1 MDFILNPYY
10 LQITMFII
18 INAILGISIY
28 LTLAT
33 GQLSLG
39 NAGFMSIGAYTSA
52 LLTLKAGLPVYLAIP
67 AGGLAACLTAAV
79 IGLPT
84 TRLQGIYLAIATL
97 GFGEVVRVIIL
108 NLKITNGALGLS
120 GIPSLSALIGRNI
133 SAMGLGDGL
142 GGLNVQQL
150 GNILVIAIL
159 AAILLFF
166 IIFSLRL
173 ANSRVGRAFAA
184 IKADEHAAEVS
195 GIHTTYYKL
204 LAFFLGA
211 FVAGIAGGLAAHITF
226 YIGPKDFAYHRAVEI
241 LLFAVL
247 GGSNLVWGPL
257 LGAGIL
263 TVLPEVL
270 RSFAAYREMIYGAIL
285 VAMMAF
291 RPQGLISEE
300 TVRFWQAKLVR
311 RPKPVRQAEADD
323 PALVARR
330 VEE

>member
-1 MDFILNPYY
+1 MDFLLNQYY
-10 LQITMFII
+10 QQLAMFII

-28 LTLAT
+28 LTLST

-52 LLTLKAGLPVYLAIP
+52 LLTIKAGLPMFLSIP
-67 AGGLAACLTAAV
+67 VGGGAACLTALV

-120 GIPSLSALIGRNI
+120 GIPSIGVTFGKLLAAFGFG
-133 SAMGLGDGL
+133 SGMYGLTL
-142 GGLNVQQL
+142 QQL
-150 GNILVIAIL
+150 GNIAVILLLLAIL
-159 AAILLFF
+159 VFLVFF
-166 IIFSLRL
+166 TLRL
-173 ANSRVGRAFAA
+173 GNSRIGRAFAA

-195 GIHTTYYKL
+195 GIDTTKYKL

-211 FVAGIAGGLAAHITF
+211 FVAGIAGGLSAHLTF

-247 GGSNLVWGPL
+247 GGSNVVWGPL
-257 LGAGIL
+257 LGSVIL
-263 TVLPEVL
+263 TSLPEVL
-270 RSFAAYREMIYGAIL
+270 RSAAIYREMIYGSIL
-285 VAMMAF
+285 VVMMTF
-291 RPQGLISEE
+291 RPQGLLDE
-300 TVRFWQAKLVR
+300 TTLQNWKR
-311 RPKPVRQAEADD
+311 RLRWGESVKPVDVAGRKHDD
-323 PALVARR
+323 VVA
-330 VEE
+330 